1 MRPED
6 IKQLIETGIPGAR
19 AIVDGED
26 GIHFQ
31 ATVISPAFSGLSM
44 VKRHQ
49 QVYQTLGERLRSE
62 IHALSLKTLTPEEWR
77 SAPEQELPAA

>member
-1 MRPED
+1 MRAED
-6 IKQLIETGIPGAR
+6 IKHLIETGIPGAQ
-19 AIVDGED
+19 AIVEGED

-31 ATVISPAFSGLSM
+31 ATVISPTFSGLSM

-62 IHALSLKTLTPEEWR
+62 IHALALKTLTPEEWR
-77 SAPEQELPAA
+77 SAREQELPAA

>member
-31 ATVISPAFSGLSM
+31 ATVISPTFSGLSM

-62 IHALSLKTLTPEEWR
+62 IHALALKTLTPEEWR
-77 SAPEQELPAA
+77 SAREQELPAA